1 MTMREH
7 EMGQLLIRNLSDDTI
22 EAYKAKAQLAGTSLE
37 QYLRNL
43 IEANKPY
50 TREERGRMVR
60 RNLARFKEPV
70 RSLTLDEIREGLE
83 GLE

>member
-1 MTMREH
+1 
-7 EMGQLLIRNLSDDTI
+7 MGQLLIRNISDDTI
-22 EAYKAKAQLAGTSLE
+22 EAYKSKAHLAGTSLE

-43 IEANKPY
+43 IEAQKPF
-50 TREERGRMVR
+50 TPAERGEMVR
-60 RNLARFKEPV
+60 RNLARFKQPL